1 MSETDITHSVR
12 DRVETLFKKD
22 GYVCFWPEMFCGLG
36 SNDQVLDGLNV
47 LVRQGDLERY
57 LLVSTTDGR
66 TLWSGSPEALE
77 RELKHTRRWYDLLE
91 PEEEVAEP
99 YDTHFKVTDSFKS
112 RLDASKT
119 L

>member
-36 SNDQVLDGLNV
+36 SYDLVLTSLLA
-47 LVRQGDLERY
+47 LVHQGDLEMY
-57 LLVSTTDGR
+57 LLVGTTDGR
-66 TLWSGSPEALE
+66 TLWSGSPEAVE
-77 RELKHTRRWYDLLE
+77 RERKHTRHWQDLLE

-99 YDTHFKVTDSFKS
+99 YNTHFKVTDSFKS
-112 RLDASKT
+112 RLEASKT
-119 L
+119 P

>member
-36 SNDQVLDGLNV
+36 PNDQVLDCLNT
-47 LVRQGDLERY
+47 LVCQGDLEMY
-57 LLVSTTDGR
+57 LLVGTTDGR
-66 TLWSGSPEALE
+66 ILWSGSPEAVE
-77 RELKHTRRWYDLLE
+77 RELKHTRHWQDLLE

-112 RLDASKT
+112 RLESKT
-119 L
+119 P